1 MTALKNAAKKNQ
13 NITRLLAIM
22 VVWMIFMAITKFD
35 KFYTFANFKTMF
47 SQFPEYGVMA
57 LGAMLCMITGGIDL
71 SCVGVANFT
80 AVTSALLMTAVAG
93 ESGVLPT
100 ATFPLFLLLALAI
113 GAVIGAFTGFL
124 VAKIRIPAMLA
135 TLGINEL
142 LTGICIVMTGGSAY
156 SSFPKQMTDL
166 IAYDIGSVLPVRL
179 LVFVVVAVVI
189 WFMLEKT
196 TYGTKLRLLGTGEKV
211 AIYSGMKTVNMYIV
225 THMTSSIC
233 AAIGGLLMLGT
244 YASARADYG
253 SQYTL
258 QTILIIVLGGVSPVG
273 GKGKMSG
280 VILAIFVL
288 KMLEAGINRF
298 PQISSYYIS
307 LIWGGVLILAMVLD
321 YIGGDKRARG

>member
-1 MTALKNAAKKNQ
+1 MAMEISQSALA
-13 NITRLLAIM
+13 RLWLYAFLLGVGLGAVYDALRILR
-22 VVWMIFMAITKFD
+22 VFLGVS
-35 KFYTFANFKTMF
+35 YSNRF
-47 SQFPEYGVMA
+47 SQQLKEVHLPLLPPRRATRPSRWLPVVIFVQDVLFGVV
-57 LGAMLCMITGGIDL
+57 GG
-71 SCVGVANFT
+71 VGIVI
-80 AVTSALLMTAVAG
+80 
-93 ESGVLPT
+93 
-100 ATFPLFLLLALAI
+100 LFYWFNN
-113 GAVIGAFTGFL
+113 G
-124 VAKIRIPAMLA
+124 KIRIPAMLA

-166 IAYDIGSVLPVRL
+166 IAHDIWGVLPVRL
-179 LVFVVVAVVI
+179 LVFIVVAVVI

-196 TYGTKLRLLGTGEKV
+196 SYGTKLRLLGTGEKV
-211 AIYSGMKTVNMYIV
+211 AIYSGMKTVNMYV
-225 THMTSSIC
+225 RTHMTSSIC

-321 YIGGDKRARG
+321 YITGDKRARG